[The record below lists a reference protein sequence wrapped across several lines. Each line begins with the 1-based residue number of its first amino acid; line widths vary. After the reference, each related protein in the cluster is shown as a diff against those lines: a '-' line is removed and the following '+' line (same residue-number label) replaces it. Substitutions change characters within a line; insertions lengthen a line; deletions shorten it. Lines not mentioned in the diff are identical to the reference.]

1 MPTSLG
7 IRTDPQHPRVL
18 HSAVRMVAVAFAIF
32 YACGAVF
39 LFPVS
44 PSIAGP
50 FDRLMEALSV
60 ALVVSAALHAIS
72 FLPAPASKVASF
84 LGFFADYAILV
95 SANAAAPELMLPSLA
110 LLPLL
115 AIVNG
120 IRYGARIML
129 ASMGVG
135 ILILAGSTQVPFY
148 LNNGTIIFLI
158 LLLALAVPLWMY
170 FLVSRLQV
178 ETQNAKLASQAK
190 SRFVATI
197 GHELRTPLNTIVALA
212 DVLIRPGEPMPIEQ
226 VELLRD
232 NARLLRASV
241 SDVLNFGL
249 IEKGEVAIRN
259 EAVHV
264 RAAVRRSVGAF
275 KHAAKA
281 KGLELTSTI
290 PDTVPSYIFSDP
302 ARLDQVLANLIGN
315 AIKYTETGSVLVAVS
330 HEAKDD
336 LIFIHVI
343 DTGIGL
349 PTDSTTALFEPFVQG
364 SAGPSRR
371 FDGVGLG
378 LSIVRGITFAMG
390 GWTTLNP
397 RKDGQG
403 TIARVTLP
411 ANTDRVPARVDQS
424 AELDALFAQ
433 HQRFVP
439 PKRILVVEDTH
450 SNRYVLCQFLLRAG
464 HRPVEAPSAAEAI
477 TLLGSSTFD
486 MLITDLHMPHQS
498 GIDLI
503 SFVRGA
509 GFDYSSIP
517 MLVVTADATT
527 EAASRAIEEGAF
539 GVLTKPVDPAKLL
552 QAVQWQ
558 VVDP

>member
-1 MPTSLG
+1 
-7 IRTDPQHPRVL
+7 
-18 HSAVRMVAVAFAIF
+18 MVAVAFAIF

-39 LFPVS
+39 LFPIS
-44 PSIAGP
+44 PSILGP
-50 FDRLMEALSV
+50 FDRLMGALAIS
-60 ALVVSAALHAIS
+60 LGVSAALHIIS
-72 FLPAPASKVASF
+72 FLPAPVSKLSSF

-95 SANAAAPELMLPSLA
+95 AVNAAAPGLMLPSLA

-120 IRYGARIML
+120 IRFGARVML

-135 ILILAGSTQVPFY
+135 LLILAGSTQVPFY

-190 SRFVATI
+190 SRFVAHI
-197 GHELRTPLNTIVALA
+197 GHELRTPLNTIVALS
-212 DVLIRPGEPMPIEQ
+212 DVLIRPGEPMPTEQ
-226 VELLRD
+226 IELLRD

-241 SDVLNFGL
+241 SDVLNFSL
-249 IEKGEVAIRN
+249 IEKGEVVLRN

-264 RAAVRRSVGAF
+264 RSAIRRSIGAF

-281 KGLELTSTI
+281 KDLQLTASI

-315 AIKYTETGSVLVAVS
+315 AIKYTEVGSVLVSVT
-330 HEAKDD
+330 HDPKDD

-349 PTDSTTALFEPFVQG
+349 PSDATTALFDPFVQG

-371 FDGVGLG
+371 YDGVGLG

-390 GWTTLNP
+390 GWATLNP

-424 AELDALFAQ
+424 AELDALFAE
-433 HQRFVP
+433 HQRLVP
-439 PKRILVVEDTH
+439 QKRILVVEDTH

-464 HRPVEAPSAAEAI
+464 HRPVEAQSAAEAI

-498 GIDLI
+498 GIELI
-503 SFVRGA
+503 SFVRSS
-509 GFDYSSIP
+509 GFDYATVP

-527 EAASRAIEEGAF
+527 EAAALAIEEGAL
-539 GVLTKPVDPAKLL
+539 GVLTKPIDPAKLL
-552 QAVQWQ
+552 HAVQWQ
-558 VVDP
+558 VSEP

>member
-1 MPTSLG
+1 M
-7 IRTDPQHPRVL
+7 
-18 HSAVRMVAVAFAIF
+18 
-32 YACGAVF
+32 
-39 LFPVS
+39 
-44 PSIAGP
+44 
-50 FDRLMEALSV
+50 
-60 ALVVSAALHAIS
+60 AALGVSLVLAAILHILS
-72 FLPAPASKVASF
+72 FAPAPFSKLSSF
-84 LGFFADYAILV
+84 VGFFADYAILV
-95 SANAAAPELMLPSLA
+95 TANAAAPSLMLPSLA

-120 IRYGARIML
+120 IRYGARVML

-148 LNNGTIIFLI
+148 LSNGTIIFLI

-170 FLVSRLQV
+170 FLVARLQV
-178 ETQNAKLASQAK
+178 ETQNAKLANQAK
-190 SRFVATI
+190 SRFLAHV
-197 GHELRTPLNTIVALA
+197 GHELRTPLNTIVALS
-212 DVLIRPGEPMPIEQ
+212 DVLIRPGEPMPLEQ
-226 VELLRD
+226 VDLLRD

-241 SDVLNFGL
+241 SDVLNFSL

-264 RAAVRRSVGAF
+264 RSAIRRSMGAF

-281 KGLELTSTI
+281 KGLELISSV

-302 ARLDQVLANLIGN
+302 ARLDQILANLIGN
-315 AIKYTETGSVLVAVS
+315 AIKYTESGSVLVGAS
-330 HEAKDD
+330 HEPKDD
-336 LIFIHVI
+336 VFFLHVI

-390 GWTTLNP
+390 GWATLNP

-403 TIARVTLP
+403 TIARVMLP

-433 HQRFVP
+433 HQRHVP

-464 HRPVEAPSAAEAI
+464 HKPVEAPSAAEAI

-486 MLITDLHMPHQS
+486 LLITDLHMPHQS

-503 SFVRGA
+503 SFVRSS
-509 GFDYSSIP
+509 GFDYASIP

-527 EAASRAIEEGAF
+527 EASSRAIEEGAF
-539 GVLTKPVDPAKLL
+539 GVLTKPIDPAKLL
-552 QAVQWQ
+552 YAVQWQ
-558 VVDP
+558 VIEP